1 MKVVM
6 DGEQSEEAEVLSG
19 VPKGSVLGPLLFLCP
34 EMSSRSQR
42 SGDTPLP
49 LLILQLAL
57 QALRLDTHTHR
68 YRYRPKYSRL

>member
-1 MKVVM
+1 MIQNGGYYAKVALQMGCIVIL
-6 DGEQSEEAEVLSG
+6 E
-19 VPKGSVLGPLLFLCP
+19 CIHT

>member
-1 MKVVM
+1 MYTTW
-6 DGEQSEEAEVLSG
+6 EEKDTLIIAVQG
-19 VPKGSVLGPLLFLCP
+19 P